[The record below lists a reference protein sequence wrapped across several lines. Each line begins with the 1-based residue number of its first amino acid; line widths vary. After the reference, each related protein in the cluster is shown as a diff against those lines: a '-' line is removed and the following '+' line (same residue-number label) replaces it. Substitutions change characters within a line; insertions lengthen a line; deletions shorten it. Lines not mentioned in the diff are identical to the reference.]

1 MVRNGL
7 PKKRADVQL
16 IRWNIPMPSDGCTQL
31 LHAKRIERKKKKSER
46 EIKKH
51 SILSIPE
58 FRQCALF
65 VRSDNMTMENQTHG
79 FIAWPLRNRT
89 KKKSNRKIK
98 CANIPITPN
107 HRFFASS
114 CFAQPGC
121 NGMPPFGKKSAWPSG
136 HGKPNT
142 PPSVW
147 MTSTNFASVALNRAD
162 GLLNMYSGKAG
173 SRPFD
178 RTDSRLHFVRWLIEN
193 KENKKN

>member
-31 LHAKRIERKKKKSER
+31 LHAKRIEWRKKKKQGEKNKK
-46 EIKKH
+46 IKPNN
-51 SILSIPE
+51 IL
-58 FRQCALF
+58 FRRFQS
-65 VRSDNMTMENQTHG
+65 SDNVRLFCWLGQYDDGKSNTWIYRLT
-79 FIAWPLRNRT
+79 IAKPNNG
-89 KKKSNRKIK
+89 KIESNRKIK

-162 GLLNMYSGKAG
+162 GLLNMYNGKAG

-178 RTDSRLHFVRWLIEN
+178 RTQSFSHFVRW
-193 KENKKN
+193 